1 MCWRVTRRPAAARRV
16 AAPRNRAWARRASG
30 RVSAMQKLGV
40 LTRVCSS
47 LLAAFDLFLPAVCRP
62 VYVKMKNEIF
72 SQLIAS

>member
-1 MCWRVTRRPAAARRV
+1 
-16 AAPRNRAWARRASG
+16 
-30 RVSAMQKLGV
+30 MQKLGV